1 MIPGIGE
8 FWNFFEVLYKQGSLN
23 FTVITSKSSL
33 SQKGNMWFVKITRLS
48 LTPNLIMHS
57 LKILVVEDED
67 AIREMLMMVLEQAG
81 FRSIAAADT
90 NDAQKAMDEDLPDL
104 ILLDW
109 MLPGVSGVE
118 WARRLKKEPMYRELP
133 IILLTARGEEED
145 KVRGLEIGAD
155 DYMTKPF
162 SPKELVAR
170 IRAVLRRSGKINDL
184 AQIALG
190 DLVLDTEQHRLS
202 IGDKQLDVSPT
213 EFRLM
218 QFFMTHPDKVFNRT
232 QLLDQVWGR
241 SVYIEERTVDVHI
254 RRLRK
259 ILGEHG
265 REDLVQTVRGFGYR
279 FSVTDSSTAFTPESF

>member
-1 MIPGIGE
+1 M
-8 FWNFFEVLYKQGSLN
+8 NSCN
-23 FTVITSKSSL
+23 
-33 SQKGNMWFVKITRLS
+33 
-48 LTPNLIMHS
+48 
-57 LKILVVEDED
+57 ILVVEDED
-67 AIREMLMMVLEQAG
+67 AIRAMLFMVLSQAG
-81 FRSIAAADT
+81 FEVNCAIDA
-90 NDAQKAMDEDLPDL
+90 NDAQKHLNENKPDL

-109 MLPGVSGVE
+109 MLPGISGVE
-118 WARRLKKEPMYRELP
+118 WARRLKNELTSREIP

-170 IRAVLRRSGKINDL
+170 IRAVLRRSGKL
-184 AQIALG
+184 QGTTTTTMG
-190 DLVLDTEQHRLS
+190 DLILDTEQHRLS
-202 IGDKQLDVSPT
+202 IGDRQLEVSPT

-218 QFFMTHPDKVFNRT
+218 HFFMTHPDKVFSRT

-241 SVYIEERTVDVHI
+241 SVYIEERTIDVHI

-279 FSVTDSSTAFTPESF
+279 FSLVE

>member
-1 MIPGIGE
+1 M
-8 FWNFFEVLYKQGSLN
+8 
-23 FTVITSKSSL
+23 SSF
-33 SQKGNMWFVKITRLS
+33 N
-48 LTPNLIMHS
+48 
-57 LKILVVEDED
+57 ILVVEDED
-67 AIREMLMMVLEQAG
+67 AIRGMLMMVLEQAG
-81 FRSIAAADT
+81 FVPIAAADAEEAQEALH
-90 NDAQKAMDEDLPDL
+90 DALPDL

-109 MLPGVSGVE
+109 MLPGISGVE
-118 WARRLKKEPMYRELP
+118 WARRLKKEPVYRDLP

-145 KVRGLEIGAD
+145 KVKGLEIGAD

-170 IRAVLRRSGKINDL
+170 IRAVLRRSGKIQGQ
-184 AQIALG
+184 AQIVLG

-202 IGDKQLDVSPT
+202 ISDKQLEVSPT

-218 QFFMTHPDKVFNRT
+218 HFFMTHPDKVYSRT

-241 SVYIEERTVDVHI
+241 SVYIEERTIDVHI

-259 ILGEHG
+259 ILGEYG

-279 FSVTDSSTAFTPESF
+279 FSLAD

>member
-1 MIPGIGE
+1 M
-8 FWNFFEVLYKQGSLN
+8 
-23 FTVITSKSSL
+23 
-33 SQKGNMWFVKITRLS
+33 
-48 LTPNLIMHS
+48 PNLN
-57 LKILVVEDED
+57 ILVVEDED
-67 AIREMLMMVLEQAG
+67 AIREMLMMVLVQAG
-81 FRSIAAADT
+81 FKSIPAT
-90 NDAQKAMDEDLPDL
+90 DAQDGQKVLNDNLPDL

-109 MLPGVSGVE
+109 MLPGISGAE
-118 WARRLKKEPMYRELP
+118 WARRLKKDSMFREIP

-145 KVRGLEIGAD
+145 KVKGLEIGAD

-162 SPKELVAR
+162 SPKELIAR

-184 AQIALG
+184 AQISLA

-202 IGDKQLDVSPT
+202 IGEKQLEVSPT
-213 EFRLM
+213 EFRLI

-259 ILGEHG
+259 ILAEHG

-279 FSVTDSSTAFTPESF
+279 FSVTDAQMNQATLSL

>member
-1 MIPGIGE
+1 
-8 FWNFFEVLYKQGSLN
+8 
-23 FTVITSKSSL
+23 
-33 SQKGNMWFVKITRLS
+33 
-48 LTPNLIMHS
+48 
-57 LKILVVEDED
+57 
-67 AIREMLMMVLEQAG
+67 MLVLEQAG
-81 FRSIAAADT
+81 FSPIATADAEE
-90 NDAQKAMDEDLPDL
+90 AQRVLDDNLPDL

-109 MLPGVSGVE
+109 MLPGISGVE
-118 WARRLKKEPMYRELP
+118 WARRLKKDQTYRELP

-145 KVRGLEIGAD
+145 KVKGLEIGAD

-162 SPKELVAR
+162 SPKELIAR
-170 IRAVLRRSGKINDL
+170 VRAVLRRSGKIQGA
-184 AQIALG
+184 AQIELG

-218 QFFMTHPDKVFNRT
+218 QFFMTHPDKVYNRT

-259 ILGEHG
+259 ILGEYG

-279 FSVTDSSTAFTPESF
+279 FSLTS

>member
-1 MIPGIGE
+1 
-8 FWNFFEVLYKQGSLN
+8 
-23 FTVITSKSSL
+23 
-33 SQKGNMWFVKITRLS
+33 
-48 LTPNLIMHS
+48 
-57 LKILVVEDED
+57 
-67 AIREMLMMVLEQAG
+67 MVLEQAG
-81 FRSIAAADT
+81 FNATGIS
-90 NDAQKAMDEDLPDL
+90 DAEQANKSLSDHQPDL
-104 ILLDW
+104 IVLDW
-109 MLPGVSGVE
+109 MLPGMSGVE
-118 WARRLKKEPMYRELP
+118 WARRLKKDQFCREIP

-170 IRAVLRRSGKINDL
+170 IRAVLRRAGKIQDL
-184 AQIALG
+184 AQITLG
-190 DLVLDTEQHRLS
+190 DIILDTEQHRLTL
-202 IGDKQLDVSPT
+202 GDKQLEVSPT

-218 QFFMTHPDKVFNRT
+218 QFFMTHPDKVYSRT

-259 ILGEHG
+259 ILAEYG

-279 FSVTDSSTAFTPESF
+279 FSLID

>member
-1 MIPGIGE
+1 M
-8 FWNFFEVLYKQGSLN
+8 S
-23 FTVITSKSSL
+23 
-33 SQKGNMWFVKITRLS
+33 KITI
-48 LTPNLIMHS
+48 LI
-57 LKILVVEDED
+57 VEDEA
-67 AIREMLMMVLEQAG
+67 AIRGMLTIVLEQAG
-81 FRSIAAADT
+81 FTPLVAGEVDS
-90 NDAQKAMDEDLPDL
+90 AQKILADNCPDL

-109 MLPGVSGVE
+109 MLPGISGVE
-118 WARRLKKEPMYRELP
+118 WARRLKKDPSFRELP

-155 DYMTKPF
+155 DYLTKPF

-170 IRAVLRRSGKINDL
+170 IRAVLRRTGKL
-184 AQIALG
+184 HGVLQITLG
-190 DLVLDTEQHRLS
+190 GLILDTEQHRLT

-218 QFFMTHPDKVFNRT
+218 QFFMTHPDKVFSRT

-259 ILGEHG
+259 ILGDYG
-265 REDLVQTVRGFGYR
+265 KEDLVQTVRGFGYR
-279 FSVTDSSTAFTPESF
+279 FSLID

>member
-1 MIPGIGE
+1 MSR
-8 FWNFFEVLYKQGSLN
+8 L
-23 FTVITSKSSL
+23 TV
-33 SQKGNMWFVKITRLS
+33 
-48 LTPNLIMHS
+48 
-57 LKILVVEDED
+57 LVVEDED
-67 AIREMLMMVLEQAG
+67 AIRDMLAMVLEQSGYEACPV
-81 FRSIAAADT
+81 AD
-90 NDAQKAMDEDLPDL
+90 AEMGQKTIEDHMPDL

-109 MLPGVSGVE
+109 MLPGISGVE
-118 WARRLKKEPMYRELP
+118 WARRLKKDPLYRELP

-162 SPKELVAR
+162 SPKELAAR
-170 IRAVLRRSGKINDL
+170 IRAVLRRTGKIQDL
-184 AQIALG
+184 AQITLG
-190 DLVLDTEQHRLS
+190 DLILDTEQHRLT
-202 IGDKQLDVSPT
+202 IGDKQLEVSPT

-218 QFFMTHPDKVFNRT
+218 QFFMTHPDKVYSRT

-259 ILGEHG
+259 ILGEYG

-279 FSVTDSSTAFTPESF
+279 FSLVN